1 MINYISNEDKFY
13 LKDLGTVNGTYLNGN
28 KLEGNKKYPLKHK
41 DSIQFGKHA
50 NLYGFFMAQPENEK
64 KGKINL
70 KDYCF

>member
-13 LKDLGTVNGTYLNGN
+13 VKDLGTVNGTYLNGN
-28 KLEGNKKYPLKHK
+28 KLEPNKKYPLKHK
-41 DSIQFGKHA
+41 DNIQFGKHA
-50 NLYGFFMAQPENEK
+50 NLYGLFMVQPENEK